1 MGAGPMHSMLAAV
14 LMPARAHHI
23 SAAGCRIGGPQAFHP
38 LTSATKRA
46 PECAASEATLGHLF
60 ISSFFAR
67 PSSAAVFSLPYDS
80 MTVAIQAT
88 TPATFEIKSA
98 NLPLVAL
105 LLKSTDL
112 VALARELEARF
123 GDIPDFFD
131 QDALMIDLSPLQAA
145 AQAGQLVGE
154 IDFPSLITLLGSYQL
169 VPISVKG
176 GSPVQMAAA
185 LQAGLL
191 PVPDAHLVAA
201 RPVPMTAAAPAEP
214 VHTPPPV
221 PQGAMVI
228 DKPLRSGQQV
238 YARGRDLVV
247 LSMVNAGAEVIADGH
262 IHVYAPLRGKAMA
275 GARGNA
281 DARIFSLAL
290 EAELLSIAGVY
301 RTSEHPLPPGMAG
314 KPTQV
319 RLVPGDEGD
328 KLVMNVMTA

>member
-1 MGAGPMHSMLAAV
+1 
-14 LMPARAHHI
+14 
-23 SAAGCRIGGPQAFHP
+23 
-38 LTSATKRA
+38 
-46 PECAASEATLGHLF
+46 
-60 ISSFFAR
+60 
-67 PSSAAVFSLPYDS
+67 
-80 MTVAIQAT
+80 MTVALQAT

-131 QDALMIDLSPLQAA
+131 QDALMVDLSPLPPAA
-145 AQAGQLVGE
+145 GD
-154 IDFPSLITLLGSYQL
+154 IDFPALISLLGSYQL
-169 VPISVKG
+169 VPLTAKG
-176 GSPVQMAAA
+176 GSPAQMAAA

-191 PVPDAHLVAA
+191 PVPDAHLVPV
-201 RPVPMTAAAPAEP
+201 RPAVAAPPAPTP
-214 VHTPPPV
+214 VAPV
-221 PQGAMVI
+221 ASAPAAPLGALVV

-247 LSMVNAGAEVIADGH
+247 LAMVNAGAEVIADGH

-275 GARGNA
+275 GARGNTE
-281 DARIFSLAL
+281 ARIFSLAL

-328 KLVMNVMTA
+328 KLVMNVMQA

>member
-1 MGAGPMHSMLAAV
+1 
-14 LMPARAHHI
+14 
-23 SAAGCRIGGPQAFHP
+23 
-38 LTSATKRA
+38 
-46 PECAASEATLGHLF
+46 
-60 ISSFFAR
+60 
-67 PSSAAVFSLPYDS
+67 
-80 MTVAIQAT
+80 MTVALQAT

-112 VALARELEARF
+112 IALARELEARF

-131 QDALMIDLSPLQAA
+131 QDALMVDLAPLPQTA
-145 AQAGQLVGE
+145 GE
-154 IDFPSLITLLGSYQL
+154 IDFPTLISLLGGYQL
-169 VPISVKG
+169 VPIAVKG
-176 GSPVQMAAA
+176 GSPAQMAAA

-191 PVPDAHLVAA
+191 PVPDAHLVAP
-201 RPVPMTAAAPAEP
+201 RPTAATPPAAAPAP
-214 VHTPPPV
+214 PAATVTPAAPL
-221 PQGAMVI
+221 GALVV

-247 LSMVNAGAEVIADGH
+247 LSMVNPGAEVIADGH

-275 GARGNA
+275 GARGNTE
-281 DARIFSLAL
+281 ARIFSLAL
-290 EAELLSIAGVY
+290 EAQLLSIAGVY
-301 RTSEHPLPPGMAG
+301 RTSEHPLPAGMAG